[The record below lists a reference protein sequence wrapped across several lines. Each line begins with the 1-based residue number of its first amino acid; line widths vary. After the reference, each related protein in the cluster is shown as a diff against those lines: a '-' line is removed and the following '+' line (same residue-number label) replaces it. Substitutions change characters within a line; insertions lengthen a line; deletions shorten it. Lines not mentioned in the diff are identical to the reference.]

1 MSIFNSF
8 KKAFG
13 FPDSYDDENDVDND
27 ADNSSE
33 QNDDGRP
40 RLDLTPPTRMTDDL
54 PEPEQG
60 KEAEKPADNTGETP
74 AETEPEPEVDT
85 TALAAKAFDCVVQ
98 LFNGIQPEFVRKCL
112 NTDAQR
118 RYIAEHIDSSLRAAL
133 EEATASARRRG
144 QQQWQAER
152 NRLSADLDNM
162 KKQYAAIKQQREKFQ
177 NAQLSASRQKRALND
192 RVHDLENQVA
202 ALEAEKEQFQIE
214 NRSMANKLRAS
225 GVLRDM
231 AAASG
236 APESDPAVAAELEK
250 TKTALDEQTARAKKL
265 EERTREMEAQIEQQ
279 NKERDEMEEEMQ
291 KSVAIIDA
299 RLANFERIKKK
310 KDTRITQL
318 MSAVKEADHRISQ
331 LENSLME
338 KQRQLDNALAANAS
352 MRSGRRS
359 DHPAGASAHNSV
371 SLEIDDLTVYEE
383 SGDSN
388 DEPQSSSS
396 KISAIDDLMDNT
408 DWFVAPDPIPLK
420 KDPEVEEQFG
430 YKEPRLRQNR
440 QIDDDK
446 QPSLF

>member
-8 KKAFG
+8 KKALG
-13 FPDSYDDENDVDND
+13 FPDTYDDDENDVDND
-27 ADNSSE
+27 DADKSSDY
-33 QNDDGRP
+33 NDDGRP
-40 RLDLTPPTRMTDDL
+40 RLDLTPPTRLTDDL
-54 PEPEQG
+54 PEPEPE
-60 KEAEKPADNTGETP
+60 KATEKPTDTP
-74 AETEPEPEVDT
+74 PEVTSDDEPEPEVDT
-85 TALAAKAFDCVVQ
+85 TTLASKAFDCVVK

-112 NTDAQR
+112 NTEAQR
-118 RYIAEHIDSSLRAAL
+118 RYIAENIDSSLRAAL
-133 EEATASARRRG
+133 DEATANARRRG
-144 QQQWQAER
+144 QKQWQAER
-152 NRLSADLDNM
+152 NRLSADLENM

-231 AAASG
+231 AAAG
-236 APESDPAVAAELEK
+236 NAPASSDPAVTAELEK
-250 TKTALDEQTARAKKL
+250 TKAALEEQTSRAATLEARI
-265 EERTREMEAQIEQQ
+265 REMEATIEQQ

-310 KDTRITQL
+310 KDARIAQL
-318 MSAVKEADHRISQ
+318 TSTVKDADQRISR
-331 LENSLME
+331 LENSLAE
-338 KQRQLDNALAANAS
+338 KQRQLDKALAANAS
-352 MRSGRRS
+352 MR
-359 DHPAGASAHNSV
+359 ASATNQSASAGNVSV
-371 SLEIDDLTVYEE
+371 NLDIKDINYEE
-383 SGDSN
+383 SA
-388 DEPQSSSS
+388 DESQSSSS

-408 DWFVAPDPIPLK
+408 DWFVAPDPVPLK

-430 YKEPRLRQNR
+430 YKEPRLRQSR
-440 QIDDDK
+440 QVDDDK